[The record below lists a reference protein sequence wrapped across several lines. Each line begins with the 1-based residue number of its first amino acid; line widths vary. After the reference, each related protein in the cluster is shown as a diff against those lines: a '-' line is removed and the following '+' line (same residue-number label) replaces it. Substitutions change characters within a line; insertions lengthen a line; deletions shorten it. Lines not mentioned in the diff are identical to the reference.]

1 MKLDASSSRLATAA
15 SAAPSIQFAP
25 PSGYSVAVSSAISSS
40 LSLPPP
46 AASQRRV
53 LLRPRSRSPP
63 RSRSR
68 SRSRSRERDCIERK
82 QHQQQQIPLQ
92 RLSYHERLDRAARR
106 FRAGHEG
113 DREERAWLVAR
124 RNEQSMGSQSPCPP
138 PLSLRLTDADFL
150 GELYRFNSVLVKR
163 CNFVAGDTGGAS
175 SSSSSFSSQ
184 LPEVVMRLVRT
195 NIDFGARPRVYRDAR
210 TGEPVLLQCCCG
222 QNPCGFEALCGC
234 PIPEQCIWP
243 PFMHTKEAC
252 DPPAASLPVPQEQ
265 ANGV

>member
-1 MKLDASSSRLATAA
+1 
-15 SAAPSIQFAP
+15 
-25 PSGYSVAVSSAISSS
+25 
-40 LSLPPP
+40 
-46 AASQRRV
+46 
-53 LLRPRSRSPP
+53 
-63 RSRSR
+63 
-68 SRSRSRERDCIERK
+68 
-82 QHQQQQIPLQ
+82 
-92 RLSYHERLDRAARR
+92 
-106 FRAGHEG
+106 
-113 DREERAWLVAR
+113 
-124 RNEQSMGSQSPCPP
+124 MGSQSPCPP

-265 ANGV
+265 ANGVKWSSTLPLLSELRAFNAPFPRWSAYAISLDALRRTDHKLVDVALSDSATVPSLPATEG